1 MSAPAHPDIYLIR
14 LGEVSLKKR
23 NRDLFINDLVR
34 SVKKR
39 IGRLK
44 GRVEKRHKKLLLHCS
59 APPEEV
65 RAALSTVFGISGIS
79 PIRRTSHDLEAIK
92 TTAWEMMKPYAS
104 SGKTFG
110 IAARRALKNYPLNSM
125 QLAGEVAGYMLDQG
139 LNLPVNLDKPDLPMG
154 IMVELTET
162 WLHLET
168 WPGLCGLPVRSQDKY
183 GLLLSGGIDSPVAG
197 FMMQKRGAWLQAI
210 YFHTP
215 PYTVEKAKEK
225 VIDLAQVTARY
236 QSKLYLKIVNF
247 TEIMQTLRAECH
259 EAYTVVLGRRF
270 MMRAASILMK
280 RSGGKA
286 LITGESLGQ
295 VASQTIE
302 NIDAINQA
310 ASLPVLRPLIGMDKM
325 EIVRIAEQIK
335 TFDISI
341 RPYIDCCS
349 LFSPKEPVTRAKS
362 YIIEAEEAK
371 LDIDGLLE
379 RALASVEEIAITP
392 EF

>member
-1 MSAPAHPDIYLIR
+1 MTSPSHPDIYLLR
-14 LGEVSLKKR
+14 LGEVSLKKK

-34 SVKKR
+34 GIKKR
-39 IGRLK
+39 VAPINGRI
-44 GRVEKRHKKLLLHCS
+44 EKRHKKLLLHCS
-59 APPEEV
+59 APPEQV
-65 RAALSTVFGISGIS
+65 RKALSTVFGISGIS
-79 PIRRTSHDLEAIK
+79 PIWRTSHNLDTIK
-92 TTAWEMMKPYAS
+92 AKAWAMMAPYAN

-110 IAARRALKNYPLNSM
+110 VAARRALKTYPLNSM
-125 QLAGEVAGYMLDQG
+125 QLSVEVAGHLLDQG
-139 LNLPVNLDKPDLPMG
+139 LNLPVNLDKPDLPLG
-154 IMVELTET
+154 IMIELTET

-168 WPGLCGLPVRSQDKY
+168 WPGLCGLPVRSEDKY

-197 FMMQKRGAWLQAI
+197 FLMQKRGAWLQAI

-225 VIDLAQVTARY
+225 VIDLAQVNARY
-236 QSKLYLKIVNF
+236 QGKLFLKIVNF

-270 MMRAASILMK
+270 MMRAASILTK
-280 RSGGKA
+280 RAGGKG

-302 NIDAINQA
+302 NIDAVNQV
-310 ASLPVLRPLIGMDKM
+310 ASLPVLRPCIAMDKL
-325 EIVRIAEQIK
+325 EIVRVAEQIG
-335 TFDISI
+335 TFEISI

-362 YIIEAEEAK
+362 YIIAAEEAK
-371 LDIDGLLE
+371 LDIEGLLE
-379 RALASVEEIAITP
+379 RALASVEEIKITP